1 MKPMAHLINTS
12 RGAVVNTEALCQ
24 ALTQGLLAGAA
35 LDVTEPEPIN
45 MDNPILK
52 LDNVIITAHSAGA
65 SPMAMTELWRR
76 PVEEMINVLIKK
88 QWPRGLVN
96 PRVKEKYLQK
106 WGLNEPSPC

>member
-1 MKPMAHLINTS
+1 
-12 RGAVVNTEALCQ
+12 
-24 ALTQGLLAGAA
+24 
-35 LDVTEPEPIN
+35 

-96 PRVKEKYLQK
+96 PKVKEKYLQK